1 MHHVYA
7 TGDTQPVLCCC
18 RYALRQLT
26 PLLGSAVGLQGGSS
40 LQVTLQPVK
49 GHLPAE
55 QYTVRVQPMR
65 LVMAG
70 SSLLSGILGL
80 LKLK

>member
-1 MHHVYA
+1 MLKCQM
-7 TGDTQPVLCCC
+7 GSC

-26 PLLGSAVGLQGGSS
+26 PLLGSAVGLQGDSS
-40 LQVTLQPVK
+40 LQVAVEPVK

-55 QYTVRVQPMR
+55 QYTVRVEPMR
-65 LVMAG
+65 LVMA
-70 SSLLSGILGL
+70 SSGFLSGILGL